1 MGAPGKL
8 AAGQILKDRA
18 TNARQQAVEKV
29 SLTIEADILHRVRDR
44 VEPGK
49 VSAYATLALRR
60 QLERDGLDDL
70 IGELVEVNGPLNTNA
85 VARYVEE
92 WR

>member
-1 MGAPGKL
+1 V
-8 AAGQILKDRA
+8 
-18 TNARQQAVEKV
+18 TSQQAFEKV
-29 SLTIEADILHRVRDR
+29 SLTIEADVLHRVRDR

-70 IGELVEVNGPLNTNA
+70 IGELVERNGPLDA
-85 VARYVEE
+85 DAIAGYVDE
-92 WR
+92 WS

>member
-1 MGAPGKL
+1 M
-8 AAGQILKDRA
+8 
-18 TNARQQAVEKV
+18 TTRQAFEKV
-29 SLTIEADILHRVRDR
+29 SLTIEADVLHRVRDR

-60 QLERDGLDDL
+60 QLERDALDDL
-70 IGELVEVNGPLNTNA
+70 IGELVEVNGPLDADA
-85 VARYVEE
+85 VAQYVDE

>member
-1 MGAPGKL
+1 M
-8 AAGQILKDRA
+8 
-18 TNARQQAVEKV
+18 TSQQAFEKV
-29 SLTIEADILHRVRDR
+29 SLTIGSDVLHRVRDR

-60 QLERDGLDDL
+60 QHEREGLDDL
-70 IGELVEVNGPLNTNA
+70 IAELVEVNPPLDADA
-85 VARYVEE
+85 VVRYVDE

>member
-1 MGAPGKL
+1 MTG
-8 AAGQILKDRA
+8 
-18 TNARQQAVEKV
+18 RQAFEKV
-29 SLTIEADILHRVRDR
+29 SLTVEADVLRRVRAR

-70 IGELVEVNGPLNTNA
+70 IGESVEVNGSLDAEA
-85 VARYVEE
+85 VARYVDE

>member
-1 MGAPGKL
+1 MAS
-8 AAGQILKDRA
+8 
-18 TNARQQAVEKV
+18 QQSFEKV
-29 SLTIEADILHRVRDR
+29 SLTIESDVLHRVRDR

-70 IGELVEVNGPLNTNA
+70 IGSLSRSMGRSTPMPSPGTSTSGAESGGTSPDP
-85 VARYVEE
+85 
-92 WR
+92 

>member
-1 MGAPGKL
+1 MSSH
-8 AAGQILKDRA
+8 
-18 TNARQQAVEKV
+18 QAFEKV

-70 IGELVEVNGPLNTNA
+70 IGELVEINGPLDTEA
-85 VARYVEE
+85 VARYVDE
-92 WR
+92 WS

>member
-1 MGAPGKL
+1 M
-8 AAGQILKDRA
+8 
-18 TNARQQAVEKV
+18 TSQQAFEKV
-29 SLTIEADILHRVRDR
+29 SLTIEADVLHRVRER

-60 QLERDGLDDL
+60 QLERDGIDDL
-70 IGELVEVNGPLNTNA
+70 IEELVEVHGPLEAEA
-85 VARYVEE
+85 VARYVDE

>member
-1 MGAPGKL
+1 MAS
-8 AAGQILKDRA
+8 
-18 TNARQQAVEKV
+18 QQAFEKV
-29 SLTIEADILHRVRDR
+29 SLTIEADVLHRVRDR

-49 VSAYATLALRR
+49 LSAYATLALRR

-70 IGELVEVNGPLNTNA
+70 IGELVEINGPLDAEA
-85 VARYVEE
+85 VAQHVDE

>member
-1 MGAPGKL
+1 M
-8 AAGQILKDRA
+8 
-18 TNARQQAVEKV
+18 TSQQTFEKV
-29 SLTIEADILHRVRDR
+29 SLTIEADVLHRVRDR

-60 QLERDGLDDL
+60 QLERDGLDDV
-70 IGELVEVNGPLNTNA
+70 IGELIEVNGPLDADA
-85 VARYVEE
+85 VAQYVDE

>member
-1 MGAPGKL
+1 MTSQP
-8 AAGQILKDRA
+8 
-18 TNARQQAVEKV
+18 VFEKV
-29 SLTIEADILHRVRDR
+29 SLTIEAEVLHRVRDR

-70 IGELVEVNGPLNTNA
+70 IGELVDVNGPLDSDA
-85 VARYVEE
+85 VARYVDE
-92 WR
+92 WS

>member
-1 MGAPGKL
+1 MTRSRAGGEPRAARYRGAVAVSGSVHR
-8 AAGQILKDRA
+8 AALRDTAEG
-18 TNARQQAVEKV
+18 
-29 SLTIEADILHRVRDR
+29 RVRDR
-44 VEPGK
+44 VAPGK

-70 IGELVEVNGPLNTNA
+70 VGELVEVNGPLDAEA
-85 VARYVEE
+85 VARYVDE

>member
-1 MGAPGKL
+1 MSS
-8 AAGQILKDRA
+8 
-18 TNARQQAVEKV
+18 RQAFEKV
-29 SLTIEADILHRVRDR
+29 SLTIEADVLHRVRDR

-70 IGELVEVNGPLNTNA
+70 IGELVEINGPLDAQA

-92 WR
+92 WC

>member
-1 MGAPGKL
+1 MSSH
-8 AAGQILKDRA
+8 
-18 TNARQQAVEKV
+18 QAFEKI
-29 SLTIEADILHRVRDR
+29 SLTIEADVLHRVRDR

-70 IGELVEVNGPLNTNA
+70 IGELVEANGPLDAEA
-85 VARYVEE
+85 VARYVDE

>member
-1 MGAPGKL
+1 M
-8 AAGQILKDRA
+8 
-18 TNARQQAVEKV
+18 TSHQAFEKV
-29 SLTIEADILHRVRDR
+29 SLTIEADVLHRVRDR

-49 VSAYATLALRR
+49 VSAYATMALRR

-70 IGELVEVNGPLNTNA
+70 IDQLVELNGPLDADA
-85 VARYVEE
+85 VVRYVDE

>member
-1 MGAPGKL
+1 V
-8 AAGQILKDRA
+8 
-18 TNARQQAVEKV
+18 TSQQTFEKV
-29 SLTIEADILHRVRDR
+29 SLTIEADVLHRVRDR
-44 VEPGK
+44 VEPGR

-70 IGELVEVNGPLNTNA
+70 IGELVEVNGPLDA
-85 VARYVEE
+85 EAIDHFVDE

>member
-1 MGAPGKL
+1 M
-8 AAGQILKDRA
+8 
-18 TNARQQAVEKV
+18 TSRQTFEKV
-29 SLTIEADILHRVRDR
+29 SLTIEADVLHRVRDR

-49 VSAYATLALRR
+49 ISAYATLALRR

-70 IGELVEVNGPLNTNA
+70 IGELVEVNGPPDPDV
-85 VARYVEE
+85 VARYIDE

>member
-1 MGAPGKL
+1 MAS
-8 AAGQILKDRA
+8 
-18 TNARQQAVEKV
+18 QQAFEKV
-29 SLTIEADILHRVRDR
+29 SLTIEADVLHRVRDR

-49 VSAYATLALRR
+49 LSAYTTLALRR

-70 IGELVEVNGPLNTNA
+70 IGELVEINGPLDAEA
-85 VARYVEE
+85 VARHVDE

>member
-1 MGAPGKL
+1 M
-8 AAGQILKDRA
+8 
-18 TNARQQAVEKV
+18 TSQQAFEKV
-29 SLTIEADILHRVRDR
+29 SLTIESDVLHRVRDR

-49 VSAYATLALRR
+49 VSAYATHALRR

-70 IGELVEVNGPLNTNA
+70 IGELVEINGPLDADA

>member
-1 MGAPGKL
+1 MTSQPAF
-8 AAGQILKDRA
+8 
-18 TNARQQAVEKV
+18 EKV
-29 SLTIEADILHRVRDR
+29 SLTIEADVLHRVRDR
-44 VEPGK
+44 VEPGR

-60 QLERDGLDDL
+60 QLERDGLEDL
-70 IGELVEVNGPLNTNA
+70 IGELVEVNGPVDADA